1 MFSLNAYELIITGS
15 IIIIISYG
23 FNVLAKKTNVPSV
36 LMLITLGLILKGLMG
51 VFDLRQIQW
60 FPILEILGIIG
71 LIMIVLEAALELKL
85 TREKLPII
93 GKSLLIAFLNISIN
107 IFVISQTFRLFYP
120 NMVLL
125 NALIYAVPVSIISSA
140 IVIPSISNLD
150 DKRREFMIYES
161 TFSDILGI
169 MFFYF
174 LLGSP
179 EHDSAKSLSLGIFS
193 NILIT
198 IVASVV
204 LSYLLLFTFQRIK
217 TQIKLF
223 LLIAVLILLYAVGK
237 VMHFSSLIMILFF
250 GLILENRDIFVGKR
264 LSKFFDREAATEIT
278 NNLKII
284 TFETSFVVRTFFF
297 VIFGITI
304 TLANIVNFKVW
315 IVSLI
320 VLGII
325 YFGRWTFLRIFM
337 GKNLF
342 PELLLAPRGLI
353 TILLFYAI
361 PSEYQ
366 TKGFNEGILLVII
379 IVTSGLMA
387 YALIRDKKVQ
397 SQNIDD
403 DKNMTGAETDKPIIE
418 NTLNSSTE
426 KTDNIS

>member
-1 MFSLNAYELIITGS
+1 MHTLNAYELIITGS

-23 FNVLAKKTNVPSV
+23 FNILAKKTNIPSV
-36 LMLITLGLILKGLMG
+36 LMLITLGFILKIAINLFALKQ
-51 VFDLRQIQW
+51 VQW
-60 FPILEILGIIG
+60 FPILEVLGIIG

-85 TREKLPII
+85 TRDKLPLI
-93 GKSLLIAFLNISIN
+93 GKSFLIAFLSITVN
-107 IFVISQTFRLFYP
+107 IFVISQIFRLFYP
-120 NMVLL
+120 DMTLL

-150 DKRREFMIYES
+150 ETRKEFMIYES

-179 EHDSAKSLSLGIFS
+179 EHNSAKSLSLGIFS

-204 LSYLLLFTFQRIK
+204 LSYILLFTFQRIK

-250 GLILENRDIFVGKR
+250 GLILENREIFVGKR
-264 LSKFFDREAATEIT
+264 LSKFFDKEAATDIT

-304 TLANIVNFKVW
+304 TLTNIFSFKVW

-320 VLGII
+320 VLGFI
-325 YFGRWTFLRIFM
+325 YFGRWGFLRIFV
-337 GKNLF
+337 GKNWF
-342 PELLLAPRGLI
+342 PELFLAPRGLI

-361 PSEYQ
+361 PTQ
-366 TKGFNEGILLVII
+366 HQVKDFNEGILLVII
-379 IVTSGLMA
+379 IITSTLMA
-387 YALIRDKKVQ
+387 YALIKDKKIKQ
-397 SQNIDD
+397 QEPPPPLSTDELEPD
-403 DKNMTGAETDKPIIE
+403 TGLESK
-418 NTLNSSTE
+418 
-426 KTDNIS
+426 K